1 MGGPNSGKIAIKDW
15 ATLYAHFKA
24 EYQPHLRTLKEF
36 VAEQPSLE
44 GIPYKTVSAAF
55 IREEK
60 RAKLEAFHAR
70 NEPIL
75 LAAQRHVAKA
85 VTDPATFATVAG
97 AKHAEF
103 ALKVFEKVA
112 EREEPNP
119 LLQQTMNVVVPPLFP
134 QSALAAKA
142 VAALTGKAPARIIE
156 APASKQKGKP

>member
-1 MGGPNSGKIAIKDW
+1 MDW
-15 ATLYAHFKA
+15 AILHAQFKA
-24 EYQPHLRTLKEF
+24 EYEPHHRTLKEF
-36 VAEQPSLE
+36 CAEQAVLE
-44 GIPYKTVSAAF
+44 GVPYKSVSAAF
-55 IREEK
+55 LRESK

-142 VAALTGKAPARIIE
+142 IAALTGKAPARIIE
-156 APASKQKGKP
+156 AKASASKGKS